1 MKGDLKEPKKLCI
14 FPSDPIMDYY
24 KKGEIKARYFNP
36 QNTFDEIHMISF
48 TEKDVEENKVKELA
62 GNAKLKIYSVGKIT
76 NKNRPK
82 KFDEVLEIVKM
93 INPQVIRAYN
103 SRLQG
108 WFAAKCSKELKIP
121 FFVSLHTQ
129 YDHLRKLTKK
139 KSLKKFLGLKYTE
152 KFIEPFVLKNANK
165 ITIVYKII
173 ESYVNKHT
181 DVKAEI
187 LPNRID
193 YERFTKGTTIK
204 SLTKPLIISVGR
216 LIEPKNHQC
225 LIEAMVKIDAHLLIV
240 GDGHLYND
248 LTEKIKTLKLENKVT
263 ILRSIPN
270 NKIQD
275 YYQSA
280 DIFTLAYDTKLEGL
294 PIPIMEAMAAGLPII
309 IPHIP
314 EGTMEDFSETLCF
327 SDKNPASFAK
337 NINNILKDSK
347 LREKL
352 SANASE
358 KAKQFDSSV
367 IEKREAEIYLELLSL
382 PKTFNKEYPNS

>member
-1 MKGDLKEPKKLCI
+1 MKKNGKRKLCV
-14 FPSDPIMDYY
+14 FASDPIKEYY
-24 KKGEIKARYFNP
+24 EKGEIKERYFNP
-36 QNTFDEIHMISF
+36 ENFFREVHIISF
-48 TEKDVEENKVKELA
+48 TDQDIEETKVQTLV
-62 GNAKLKIYSVGKIT
+62 GDAKLKIHSVGKISI
-76 NKNRPK
+76 KNRSK
-82 KFDEVLEIVKM
+82 NLERIEKLLRQ
-93 INPQVIRAYN
+93 INPDVIRVYN
-103 SRLQG
+103 SLLQG
-108 WFAAKCSKELKIP
+108 WFAAKCATILKKP
-121 FFVSLHTQ
+121 FLLSLHTQ
-129 YDHLRKLTKK
+129 YDHRRKL
-139 KSLKKFLGLKYTE
+139 LKKTNFKKYLSLKYTE

-294 PIPIMEAMAAGLPII
+294 PIPVMEAMAAGLPII

-337 NINNILKDSK
+337 NINSILKDSK